1 MSIDPAVSGRL
12 ERFILAELGSRKH
25 TGSSVSVV
33 VGAEV
38 VWARG
43 FGLANVEKGVPASPE
58 SVYGCASVTK
68 TVVTAGFLQ
77 LWEKGLFELDDHVN
91 DHLDVKI
98 RTEFDDEPTIRD
110 LLTHYSGMPTRVPP
124 LFLGK
129 EDALTLTEYIRDAA
143 RTVQPPEKSWAYC
156 NTSYTIIG
164 HLIELF
170 TGLSYDEY
178 LRRNVLGPLEMSS
191 SDFEVT
197 PNLTGLLAQGYK
209 RAGGPEKPLIPS
221 EPYILGTYPQDPAG
235 SLYSNV
241 LDLANFVI
249 ANLNW
254 GVYRGKRILKE
265 ETVDEFHRLQAAPG
279 KSRSGMALTWFRNIH
294 DGHVMLSHTGGLPDY
309 ANHVAFYP
317 ELKIGV
323 CWLSNMRDGSGWRP
337 PAPTALRILAGE
349 YPEVDSKTFQTVP
362 ENWEKIV
369 AIYGDEIRKSHVS
382 VQNGF
387 LLLDGALYLERIDD
401 SRYRVHGTRN
411 DGYELTFEYDENGLA
426 EQYDLGNDFF
436 LRYVEE
442 EPHIDESAELI
453 GTWRGEYVDTTGFHT
468 LELVIENE
476 SKATATDKEGKR
488 IPLEDFKA
496 ESGRVT
502 GGCTFTIPEEYARW
516 GTVNEVQVIFDL
528 AAVDGKLR
536 GLIKTSEATFLLTLE
551 KG

>member
-1 MSIDPAVSGRL
+1 MYIDPKVLRRL
-12 ERFILAELGSRKH
+12 ERFISAELGSRKH
-25 TGSSVSVV
+25 PGSSVSIV
-33 VGAEV
+33 VGDKV
-38 VWARG
+38 IWTRG
-43 FGLANVEKGVPASPE
+43 FGLANVEEDVPASSE
-58 SVYGCASVTK
+58 TVYGCASVTK

-77 LWEKGLFELDDHVN
+77 LWEKGLFGLDDPVN

-98 RTEFDDEPTIRD
+98 RTEFDAEPSIRN

-124 LFLGK
+124 LPLRK
-129 EDALTLTEYIRDAA
+129 EDALTLTEHIRDAA

-156 NTSYTIIG
+156 NTGYTIIG

-178 LRRNVLGPLEMSS
+178 LRKNVLRPLEMSS

-197 PNLTGLLAQGYK
+197 PRLEELLAKGYK
-209 RAGGPEKPLIPS
+209 RAGGPEKPIIPN

-249 ANLNW
+249 ANLNG
-254 GVYRGKRILKE
+254 GVYKGKRILKE

-279 KSRSGMALTWFRNIH
+279 KSRSGMALTWFRNVH

-309 ANHVAFYP
+309 ANHVALYP

-323 CWLSNMRDGSGWRP
+323 CWLSNMRDFSGWRP

-349 YPEVDSKTFQTVP
+349 YPKVDSKTFQTVP

-369 AIYGDEIRKSHVS
+369 GVYGDETRKSLVS

-387 LLLDGALYLERIDD
+387 LLLDDTLHLERIDD

-411 DGYELTFEYDENGLA
+411 DGYELTFEYDENGFA
-426 EQYDLGNDFF
+426 KQYDLGNDFF
-436 LRYVEE
+436 LRYVGEE
-442 EPHIDESAELI
+442 LHIDESSELV
-453 GTWRGEYVDTTGFHT
+453 GAWRGEYVDNTGFHK
-468 LELVIENE
+468 LELLVENE
-476 SKATATDKEGKR
+476 SKATVTDKDGRRLLLEG
-488 IPLEDFKA
+488 FKA

-502 GGCTFTIPEEYARW
+502 GRCTFKIPEEYARW
-516 GTVNEVQVIFDL
+516 GTTDEEQANFDL
-528 AAVDGKLR
+528 VAIDGELK
-536 GLIKTSEATFLLTLE
+536 GLIVTSEDKLPLTLE
-551 KG
+551 KV